1 MAACG
6 VARASMHCDAYP
18 YRGPISSVMRCIPFF
33 SFSRTTH
40 KGVDS
45 FSSSLLYNAF
55 NFQGLA
61 YRTGRTGSLQNEEAL
76 LDGASVCGR

>member
-1 MAACG
+1 
-6 VARASMHCDAYP
+6 MHCDAYP

-45 FSSSLLYNAF
+45 FSSSLYCTMHSIFRVSHTERAE
-55 NFQGLA
+55 QGL
-61 YRTGRTGSLQNEEAL
+61 YRTRRRYSMALQYAVGRAGLVQQK
-76 LDGASVCGR
+76 